1 MSPVPS
7 NWTPLIFTEAA
18 SAVAVAA
25 FVALLTVVPAI
36 TEDNVDP
43 LTVIA
48 SASKVP
54 STSTS
59 PLISMLDAS
68 ICPTLIF
75 A

>member
-1 MSPVPS
+1 MFPVPS
-7 NWTPLIFTEAA
+7 NATLLIFTEAA

-25 FVALLTVVPAI
+25 FVALSTVVPTI

-54 STSTS
+54 SISTF
-59 PLISMLDAS
+59 PLISILDAA
-68 ICPTLIF
+68 ICPARIF